1 MGATTICVAP
11 TFFISYSISLFRHR
25 SEAQG
30 ELMSSC
36 WSHVLWQTR
45 ITTTAAVT
53 NATLPEIEVSENLV
67 RAYQVVRMLATI
79 EYVVVELGIIEV
91 RQREGYH
98 ALGGNLQLRAVVVQC
113 QLAQALA
120 VAHGLRSTL
129 LFEHAI
135 HGGLVQT

>member
-1 MGATTICVAP
+1 
-11 TFFISYSISLFRHR
+11 
-25 SEAQG
+25 
-30 ELMSSC
+30 
-36 WSHVLWQTR
+36 
-45 ITTTAAVT
+45 
-53 NATLPEIEVSENLV
+53 
-67 RAYQVVRMLATI
+67 MLATI

-91 RQREGYH
+91 RQREGYL
-98 ALGGNLQLRAVVVQC
+98 ALGGNLQLRAVVVEC

>member
-1 MGATTICVAP
+1 MIYNTHI
-11 TFFISYSISLFRHR
+11 SISLFRHR
-25 SEAQG
+25 SEAQS

-36 WSHVLWQTR
+36 RSHVLWQTR
-45 ITTTAAVT
+45 VTTTAAVT
-53 NATLPEIEVSENLV
+53 DATLPEIEVSENLV
-67 RAYQVVRMLATI
+67 GAYQVVRMLATI

>member
-1 MGATTICVAP
+1 
-11 TFFISYSISLFRHR
+11 
-25 SEAQG
+25 
-30 ELMSSC
+30 MSSC

-45 ITTTAAVT
+45 VTTTAAVT

-120 VAHGLRSTL
+120 VAHGLRCTL
-129 LFEHAI
+129 LFKHAI

>member
-1 MGATTICVAP
+1 
-11 TFFISYSISLFRHR
+11 
-25 SEAQG
+25 
-30 ELMSSC
+30 MSSC

-45 ITTTAAVT
+45 VTTTAAVT
-53 NATLPEIEVSENLV
+53 DATLPEIEVSENLV

-98 ALGGNLQLRAVVVQC
+98 ALGGNLQLRVVVVQC

>member
-91 RQREGYH
+91 RQR
-98 ALGGNLQLRAVVVQC
+98 
-113 QLAQALA
+113 
-120 VAHGLRSTL
+120 
-129 LFEHAI
+129 
-135 HGGLVQT
+135 

>member
-1 MGATTICVAP
+1 
-11 TFFISYSISLFRHR
+11 
-25 SEAQG
+25 
-30 ELMSSC
+30 MSSC

-45 ITTTAAVT
+45 VATTTVVT
-53 NATLPEIEVSENLV
+53 DATLPEIEVSENLV